1 MFAGMVFGGFF
12 GMMDRLQ
19 MMAVSNMRMMASF
32 LVVACRVVFRSRPM
46 VFGRMLVV
54 FSSFVVMFSARL

>member
-19 MMAVSNMRMMASF
+19 MMAMSNMRMMASF
-32 LVVACRVVFRSRPM
+32 LVVTCCVVFRSRPM
-46 VFGRMLVV
+46 VFGCMLVV
-54 FSSFVVMFSARL
+54 FRSFGVMFSARL